1 MSPVKPLH
9 GKISSS
15 IADLNELSRIY
26 PWIPNEHTIRPT
38 EASLA
43 LKWRLMGEVEG
54 QWDSIR
60 DYIYHDVYGLPY
72 MTNMRTHKRYV
83 PRLGEAMPLHGAV
96 PGHVPNN
103 HAWAFV
109 PSKFRYNL
117 PPDAHHWV
125 LWNSEGSYAD
135 EYDDATVNTAI
146 IHALDGHLGHTQFQY
161 AWYKNP
167 KPTVPHLWHVQVFW
181 KNTSTAAL

>member
-1 MSPVKPLH
+1 MTPPKLY
-9 GKISSS
+9 GRISSNIS
-15 IADLNELSRIY
+15 DLNELSRVY

-38 EASLA
+38 EESLA
-43 LKWRLMGEVEG
+43 YKRELIAEVERE
-54 QWDSIR
+54 WLLVR
-60 DYIYHDVYGLPY
+60 DYIYHDVYEIPY
-72 MTNMRTHKRYV
+72 KIDSRTQKRYV
-83 PRLGEAMPLHGAV
+83 DTAPQ
-96 PGHVPNN
+96 NN
-103 HAWAFV
+103 RTWAFA

-135 EYDDATVNTAI
+135 IYDDATVNMAI
-146 IHALDGHLGHTQFQY
+146 VGALDSHLGHTQFEY

-181 KNTSTAAL
+181 INTSTAAL

>member
-1 MSPVKPLH
+1 MSPVKPLY

-43 LKWRLMGEVEG
+43 LKRRLMEEVERDWG
-54 QWDSIR
+54 SIR
-60 DYIYHDVYGLPY
+60 DYIYHDVYCLPY
-72 MTNMRTHKRYV
+72 MTNTHTHKRYV
-83 PRLGEAMPLHGAV
+83 DSV
-96 PGHVPNN
+96 PPNN
-103 HAWAFV
+103 QEWAFV

-117 PPDAHHWV
+117 PADANHWV
-125 LWNSEGSYAD
+125 LWNSEGSYSD

-146 IHALDGHLGHTQFQY
+146 ILALDSHLGHTDFEY